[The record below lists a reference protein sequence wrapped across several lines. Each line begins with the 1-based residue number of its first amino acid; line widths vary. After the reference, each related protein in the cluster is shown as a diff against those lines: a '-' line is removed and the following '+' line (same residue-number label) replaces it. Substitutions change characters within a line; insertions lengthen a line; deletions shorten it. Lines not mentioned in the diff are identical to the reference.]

1 LSKLTSHLH
10 LPTAFAYF
18 ILPKAGKPYICI
30 KQNVMGLTYSNIKLS
45 NPRQPSLQPVE
56 LSSLVDT
63 GALMLCI
70 PQSVAHQLGLEELDK
85 RPVTIADGTS
95 HQVPYVGPVR
105 VDFENRFCFVGALV
119 IGDETLLGAV
129 PMEDMDLVVHPAN
142 QKLMPNP
149 LHPNKPSYT
158 IK

>member
-1 LSKLTSHLH
+1 LEL
-10 LPTAFAYF
+10 
-18 ILPKAGKPYICI
+18 
-30 KQNVMGLTYSNIKLS
+30 
-45 NPRQPSLQPVE
+45 VE
-56 LSSLVDT
+56 LDR
-63 GALMLCI
+63 
-70 PQSVAHQLGLEELDK
+70 

-105 VDFENRFCFVGALV
+105 IDFENRFCFVGALV

-129 PMEDMDLVVHPAN
+129 PMEDMDLVVHPAT
-142 QKLMPNP
+142 QTLMPNP

>member
-1 LSKLTSHLH
+1 
-10 LPTAFAYF
+10 
-18 ILPKAGKPYICI
+18 
-30 KQNVMGLTYSNIKLS
+30 MGLTYSKIKLS
-45 NPRQPSLQPVE
+45 NPRLPQLSAVE
-56 LSSLVDT
+56 LNSLVDT

-70 PQSVAHQLGLEELDK
+70 PQSVAHQLELAELDK

-129 PMEDMDLVVHPAN
+129 PMEDMDLVVHPAT

>member
-1 LSKLTSHLH
+1 
-10 LPTAFAYF
+10 
-18 ILPKAGKPYICI
+18 
-30 KQNVMGLTYSNIKLS
+30 MGLTYTKIKLS
-45 NPRQPSLQPVE
+45 NPRLPELKAVE
-56 LSSLVDT
+56 VSSLVDT

-70 PQSVAHQLGLEELDK
+70 PQSIAFQLELDELDR
-85 RPVTIADGTS
+85 RPVTIANGTS
-95 HQVPYVGPVR
+95 HQVPYVGPIR

-129 PMEDMDLVVHPAN
+129 PMEDMDLVVHPAT
-142 QKLMPNP
+142 QRLMANP

>member
-1 LSKLTSHLH
+1 
-10 LPTAFAYF
+10 
-18 ILPKAGKPYICI
+18 
-30 KQNVMGLTYSNIKLS
+30 MGLTYSKIKLS
-45 NPRQPSLQPVE
+45 NPRNASLLPVE
-56 LSSLVDT
+56 LDALVDT

-70 PQSVAHQLGLEELDK
+70 PQSVAYQLELEELDK
-85 RPVTIADGTS
+85 RPVTIADGSS
-95 HQVPYVGPVR
+95 HQVPYVGPIR

-129 PMEDMDLVVHPAN
+129 PMEDMDLIVHPAS
-142 QKLMPNP
+142 QKLMANP

>member
-1 LSKLTSHLH
+1 
-10 LPTAFAYF
+10 
-18 ILPKAGKPYICI
+18 
-30 KQNVMGLTYSNIKLS
+30 MGLTYSTIKLS
-45 NPRQPSLQPVE
+45 NPRLPE
-56 LSSLVDT
+56 LNAIELDSLVDM

-70 PQSVAHQLGLEELDK
+70 PQSIAYQLSLEELDK

-129 PMEDMDLVVHPAN
+129 PMEDMDLVVHPAT

>member
-1 LSKLTSHLH
+1 
-10 LPTAFAYF
+10 
-18 ILPKAGKPYICI
+18 
-30 KQNVMGLTYSNIKLS
+30 MGLTYSKIKLS
-45 NPRQPSLQPVE
+45 NPRNASLLPIE
-56 LSSLVDT
+56 LNALVDT

-70 PQSVAHQLGLEELDK
+70 PQSVAHQLDLTELDK

-95 HQVPYVGPVR
+95 HQVPYVGPIR

-129 PMEDMDLVVHPAN
+129 PMEDMDLVVHPAT
-142 QKLMPNP
+142 QKLMANP

>member
-1 LSKLTSHLH
+1 
-10 LPTAFAYF
+10 
-18 ILPKAGKPYICI
+18 
-30 KQNVMGLTYSNIKLS
+30 MGLTYSKIKLS
-45 NPRQPSLQPVE
+45 NPRLPE
-56 LSSLVDT
+56 LHSIELNSLVDT

-70 PQSVAHQLGLEELDK
+70 PQSIAFQLELVELDK

-129 PMEDMDLVVHPAN
+129 PMEDMDLVVHPAT
-142 QKLMPNP
+142 QKLMSNP

>member
-1 LSKLTSHLH
+1 
-10 LPTAFAYF
+10 
-18 ILPKAGKPYICI
+18 
-30 KQNVMGLTYSNIKLS
+30 MGLTYSKISLS
-45 NPRQPSLQPVE
+45 NPRQPLLKAIE
-56 LSSLVDT
+56 INSLVDT

-70 PQSVAHQLGLEELDK
+70 PQSVAHQLDLEELDK
-85 RPVTIADGTS
+85 RPVTIADGSS
-95 HQVPYVGPVR
+95 HQVPYVGPIR

-129 PMEDMDLVVHPAN
+129 SMKDMDLVVHPAT

>member
-1 LSKLTSHLH
+1 
-10 LPTAFAYF
+10 
-18 ILPKAGKPYICI
+18 
-30 KQNVMGLTYSNIKLS
+30 MGLTYSKIKLS
-45 NPRQPSLQPVE
+45 NPRNPALKPVE
-56 LSSLVDT
+56 LNSLVDT

-70 PQSVAHQLGLEELDK
+70 PQSVAIQLELEELDK
-85 RPVTIADGTS
+85 LPVTIADGSS

-105 VDFENRFCFVGALV
+105 VDFENRFCFVGALI

-129 PMEDMDLVVHPAN
+129 PMEDMDLVVHPAT
-142 QKLMPNP
+142 QKLMANP

>member
-1 LSKLTSHLH
+1 
-10 LPTAFAYF
+10 
-18 ILPKAGKPYICI
+18 
-30 KQNVMGLTYSNIKLS
+30 MGQTYSIIKLS
-45 NPRQPSLQPVE
+45 NPRLPLLRPVE
-56 LSSLVDT
+56 LKALVDT

-70 PQSVAHQLGLEELDK
+70 PQSVAYQLELEELDK
-85 RPVTIADGTS
+85 RPVTIADVTS
-95 HQVPYVGPVR
+95 HTVPYVGPIR
-105 VDFENRFCFVGALV
+105 IDFDNRFCFVGALV

-129 PMEDMDLVVHPAN
+129 PMEDMDLVVHPST

>member
-1 LSKLTSHLH
+1 
-10 LPTAFAYF
+10 
-18 ILPKAGKPYICI
+18 
-30 KQNVMGLTYSNIKLS
+30 MGLTYSKIKLS
-45 NPRQPSLQPVE
+45 NPRNSKLAAVE
-56 LSSLVDT
+56 LNSLVDT

-70 PQSVAHQLGLEELDK
+70 PQSVAFQLELEELDK
-85 RPVTIADGTS
+85 RPVTIADGSS

-129 PMEDMDLVVHPAN
+129 PMEDMDLVVHPAT

-149 LHPNKPSYT
+149 MHPNKPSYT

>member
-1 LSKLTSHLH
+1 
-10 LPTAFAYF
+10 
-18 ILPKAGKPYICI
+18 
-30 KQNVMGLTYSNIKLS
+30 MGLTYSTIKLS
-45 NPRQPSLQPVE
+45 NPRQPDLQPIE

-70 PQSVAHQLGLEELDK
+70 PQAVAFQLGLEELDK
-85 RPVTIADGTS
+85 RPVTIADGSS

-129 PMEDMDLVVHPAN
+129 PMEDMDLIVHPAT
-142 QKLMPNP
+142 QRLMPNP

>member
-1 LSKLTSHLH
+1 
-10 LPTAFAYF
+10 
-18 ILPKAGKPYICI
+18 
-30 KQNVMGLTYSNIKLS
+30 MGLTYSKIKLS
-45 NPRQPSLQPVE
+45 NPRNTSLLPVE
-56 LSSLVDT
+56 INALVDT

-70 PQSVAHQLGLEELDK
+70 PQSVAFQLELEELDK
-85 RPVTIADGTS
+85 RPVTIADGSS
-95 HQVPYVGPVR
+95 HVVPYVGPIR
-105 VDFENRFCFVGALV
+105 IDFENRFCFVGALV

-129 PMEDMDLVVHPAN
+129 PMEDMDLIVHPAT